1 MIEKRTKQSDVQDLI
16 PIEKIV
22 GEKIILKNKNKISI
36 YKVEPTNFKLKTS
49 LEQQAILEGYRLF
62 LKRCNFDIQIIV
74 QTQKKDLNQYIKNM
88 KSQIKDNNVRESLND
103 YIEFL
108 KEVINEKQVVSK
120 SFYIVVETTKLN
132 DEDIFAKMKE
142 GLSLCDNEIKKCDY
156 IESIKVIKNYLNR

>member
-1 MIEKRTKQSDVQDLI
+1 
-16 PIEKIV
+16 
-22 GEKIILKNKNKISI
+22 
-36 YKVEPTNFKLKTS
+36 
-49 LEQQAILEGYRLF
+49 
-62 LKRCNFDIQIIV
+62 
-74 QTQKKDLNQYIKNM
+74 M

-132 DEDIFAKMKE
+132 DEDVFEKMKE